1 MYEFQLSTFDI
12 DVHRL
17 LIYRQK
23 SAIYGVFLSTYV
35 VNFPHFFCRFPFIDE
50 LLLTVDR
57 NTQ

>member
-1 MYEFQLSTFDI
+1 MENIMYEFQLSTFDI

-35 VNFPHFFCRFPFIDE
+35 VIFHTFFASS
-50 LLLTVDR
+50 LLYM
-57 NTQ
+57 NYF